1 MLTYKAFVKYQNEY
15 KIIEQESKSKSE
27 FIKNLRANGFKVT
40 DYKVKEKSIFDRA
53 MELLDYV
60 SSKEE
65 GETIW
70 RNIKYVDDS
79 IASIFNRLLGF

>member
-1 MLTYKAFVKYQNEY
+1 MAIYKAFTRYQNEY
-15 KIIEQESKSKSE
+15 KIIEQESKSKAE
-27 FIKNLRANGFKVT
+27 FIRNLRANGFKVT
-40 DYKVKEKSIFDRA
+40 EYKVKEKSLFDRA
-53 MELLDYV
+53 MELIDYV